1 MPRRQRPAPDE
12 LSRIFRAPGWLRDL
26 GFMSW
31 LLVGAMA
38 LLVGAILLLSLTKAI
53 VMPLITATIIASV
66 LGPLVGVLERR
77 HVARG
82 LGSALVLLLVVV
94 LGAAVGFLVLRGI
107 VSQADNLTSQL
118 QRGADKVAGWLHDLG
133 VSRDS
138 ADSAK
143 DGAESSISGAFKF
156 LLKGA
161 GHGLDKL
168 ASLAVFL
175 AFTLLSLVFLLKDG
189 PAIRRWVEGHAG
201 LPVGIAHTIT
211 RRTMSS
217 LRGYF
222 GGVTVIAVFNG
233 VLIGLGAL
241 ALSVPMAGSIAVV
254 NFAGAYIPYV
264 GAWTA
269 GAFTVLVAL
278 GAKGPEVAAAMAVIA
293 LVANGPL
300 QQVVQ
305 PIALG
310 AVLGIHPLAVLIV
323 TIAAGSLFGMV
334 GLVLAAPLTAAVVR
348 ISADIARARA
358 PGDGAATDA
367 APPPSVTLSAPPA
380 PSP

>member
-1 MPRRQRPAPDE
+1 MPDSKRNGADALAE
-12 LSRIFRAPGWLRDL
+12 IFRAPGWLRDL

-31 LLVGAMA
+31 LLVGAAA
-38 LLVGAILLLSLTKAI
+38 LIVGAILLLTLTEAI
-53 VMPLITATIIASV
+53 VLPLITATIIASV
-66 LGPLVGVLERR
+66 LGPLVNLLEHR
-77 HVARG
+77 HVPRW
-82 LGSALVLLLVVV
+82 LGALLVLLLVVV

-107 VSQADNLTSQL
+107 VSVGDSLSTQL
-118 QRGADKVAGWLHDLG
+118 QRSADKVAGWLHDLG

-138 ADSAK
+138 ADNTK
-143 DGAESSISGAFKF
+143 DGAESSISSAFTF

-161 GHGLDKL
+161 GHGLDRL

-189 PAIRRWVEGHAG
+189 PGIRRWVEGHAG
-201 LPVGIAHTIT
+201 LPVPVARTIT
-211 RRTMSS
+211 RRLLSS

-222 GGVTVIAVFNG
+222 GGVTAIAVFNG

-241 ALSVPMAGSIAVV
+241 ALSVPLAGSIAVV
-254 NFAGAYIPYV
+254 NFAGAYIPYL

-269 GAFTVLVAL
+269 GAFTVLIAL
-278 GAKGPEVAAAMAVIA
+278 GAKGPEIALAMAVIA
-293 LVANGPL
+293 LLANGPL

-323 TIAAGSLFGMV
+323 TIGAGSLFGMV
-334 GLVLAAPLTAAVVR
+334 GLVLAAPVTAAVVR
-348 ISADIARARA
+348 ISADLAQARTPA
-358 PGDGAATDA
+358 DGAATSA
-367 APPPSVTLSAPPA
+367 APPPVTLTGD
-380 PSP
+380 